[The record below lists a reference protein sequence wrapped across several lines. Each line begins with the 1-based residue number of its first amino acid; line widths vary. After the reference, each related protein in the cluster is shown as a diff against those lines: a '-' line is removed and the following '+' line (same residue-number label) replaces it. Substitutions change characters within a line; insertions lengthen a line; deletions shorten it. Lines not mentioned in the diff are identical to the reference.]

1 MRVNGFRCDVC
12 CKEHL
17 VDPTIIFQHYGELM
31 PNDWFMLSKGRP
43 EHGKEPLLFCSVAC
57 LLQWAE
63 KQVIIAREADG
74 PSSTDVAAFK
84 EIADREYIKH
94 LQELGQVPRNRLM
107 QGNWL
112 PGDEE

>member
-17 VDPTIIFQHYGELM
+17 LTKDLMFQGVSPELL
-31 PNDWFMLSKGRP
+31 PKGWLILWP
-43 EHGKEPLLFCSVAC
+43 CGGHPSEQTSMLFCSVAC

-94 LQELGQVPRNRLM
+94 LQELGQV
-107 QGNWL
+107 
-112 PGDEE
+112 